1 MKTEQATT
9 VSGLRYVRFLGA
21 TGARRTLCSHSMFA
35 PLISATDRV
44 GHFQDMEVRGSMPNK
59 PELMSAAQGSIVVKA
74 SIGSVY
80 RQWLRI
86 EDFPKFMPAVKNVQK
101 LDSGHFAIVASLNGK
116 RHEGVLE
123 IMLRAPERRLAW
135 RALAGGA
142 SNYLASGI
150 VSFTSRPNRS
160 TCVILKICPGFNGS
174 VSHRVHSYLRNFKR
188 LIEQE
193 AKPKTNG

>member
-21 TGARRTLCSHSMFA
+21 TGARRTLCSPSMFA

-123 IMLRAPERRLAW
+123 IMLRAAERRLAW
-135 RALAGGA
+135 GALAGGTFQ
-142 SNYLASGI
+142 YFPLGG
-150 VSFTSRPNRS
+150 V
-160 TCVILKICPGFNGS
+160 
-174 VSHRVHSYLRNFKR
+174 
-188 LIEQE
+188 
-193 AKPKTNG
+193 